1 MIELRAVHAFDVYEA
16 YLKTGDD
23 DAAQVYRKS
32 EADTAIENIVKGAVS
47 MFRESSYCIGLD
59 MKSALGRIANAAF
72 KHWNRVKYIESNVRQ
87 LRLDKAQLLSSNEV
101 LHLHLKSQT
110 SARLT
115 DKIEYAISI
124 RHQKYKRCLA
134 MAKLC
139 AKNVDHLNSEGYIYE
154 KEGRADEVDDCI
166 KGTQFYHKWY
176 ERWLEIAEQFKA
188 EKDNAEILFI
198 LQEFKQEGKQ

>member
-1 MIELRAVHAFDVYEA
+1 MTELKSFSSERIYWAVEQAEQEA
-16 YLKTGDD
+16 GDIADLHLD
-23 DAAQVYRKS
+23 DNLFCLKS
-32 EADTAIENIVKGAVS
+32 EADKAIENIVKGAVS
-47 MFRESSYCIGLD
+47 MFMESSCCRGLD
-59 MKSALGRIANAAF
+59 MKSALGRIANAAL
-72 KHWNRVKYIESNVRQ
+72 KHWNRAEYIESNVRQ

-101 LHLHLKSQT
+101 LRLHLKSQT

-115 DKIEYAISI
+115 DKIEYALSI

-154 KEGRADEVDDCI
+154 KEGRADEVNDCI

-176 ERWLEIAEQFKA
+176 ERWLKIAKQFEEA
-188 EKDNAEILFI
+188 P
-198 LQEFKQEGKQ
+198 Q